1 MAPEYRQRTVVSG
14 MVQGV
19 GFRFFA
25 CRVAAKYN
33 LGGYVQNLP
42 NGDVEVVAEGDRE
55 VVESFLKEIA
65 QGPSYSRV
73 LGVKS
78 FIEKPTGQF
87 RSFGVRY

>member
-1 MAPEYRQRTVVSG
+1 

-25 CRVAAKYN
+25 CRVATKYAI
-33 LGGYVQNLP
+33 GGYVQNLP
-42 NGDVEVVAEGDRE
+42 NGDVEVVAEGE
-55 VVESFLKEIA
+55 KQVVESFLEEVA